1 MVAARSASC
10 RCIVARWALV
20 KKKESLAFSVGLRKA
35 GNISSRT
42 SVVDTGMSESC
53 FFIVQGLHGLSEEG
67 TKVGPGVFFF
77 RFGVPSADLQGGL
90 WEKLHMLNAG

>member
-1 MVAARSASC
+1 M
-10 RCIVARWALV
+10 

-67 TKVGPGVFFF
+67 AKDGPGVVFF
-77 RFGVPSADLQGGL
+77 RFGVLSANLQGEL
-90 WEKLHMLNAG
+90 RQKLHVMNAG